1 MDDSIFDGSESDAD
15 MDDDTWYDEVVSD
28 SSGAAE
34 AAESEIAT
42 PIEPGREDESAA
54 ARKPSRSASKAAAE
68 PAESAPRSESK
79 KSRGGKKDGERT
91 LGSDEEL
98 RICEWE
104 KCGKEFVVKV
114 SGRTAVRRFCSG
126 TCRGRAS
133 EARTGKR

>member
-1 MDDSIFDGSESDAD
+1 VA
-15 MDDDTWYDEVVSD
+15 
-28 SSGAAE
+28 SSK
-34 AAESEIAT
+34 
-42 PIEPGREDESAA
+42 SA
-54 ARKPSRSASKAAAE
+54 PSSKSAGKASPAKAAAKAAVVE
-68 PAESAPRSESK
+68 EVEEAEVAPVKESK
-79 KSRGGKKDGERT
+79 KSRGSKKDGERT
-91 LGSDEEL
+91 LGPDEEL